1 MDDFGELMV
10 FGAIAWFFF
19 DDDRLKKW
27 PFMAGLFVLGAA
39 LYFIDRVLKRPRRD
53 R

>member
-1 MDDFGELMV
+1 MGDFGEIMV
-10 FGAIAWFFF
+10 LGGLVWFLF

-27 PFMAGLFVLGAA
+27 PFMLGLIALGAT
-39 LYFIDRVLKRPRRD
+39 LYFIDLALRRQS